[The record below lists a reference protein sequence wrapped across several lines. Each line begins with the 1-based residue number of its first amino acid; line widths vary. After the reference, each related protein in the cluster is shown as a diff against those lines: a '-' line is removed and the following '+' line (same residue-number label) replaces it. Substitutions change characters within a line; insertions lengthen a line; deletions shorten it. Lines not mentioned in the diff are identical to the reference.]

1 MEVNYLTAYSCQFL
15 FHFASNAKLSDLSG
29 ILITMIRE
37 RDVSF
42 NFPSYLSIERI
53 FYSLSYSYVSNKFT
67 SNIWSRIHL
76 LISIKCICICSLSP
90 KKCPIIIDYF
100 PCGKRICLE
109 VVISLKKLCT
119 NVRPEK

>member
-1 MEVNYLTAYSCQFL
+1 MLLWPRFGAIWNIYSIFFHYSIETVDEYSAPNSVEVNYLTAYSCQFL

-53 FYSLSYSYVSNKFT
+53 FYSS
-67 SNIWSRIHL
+67 
-76 LISIKCICICSLSP
+76 
-90 KKCPIIIDYF
+90 
-100 PCGKRICLE
+100 
-109 VVISLKKLCT
+109 
-119 NVRPEK
+119 

>member
-1 MEVNYLTAYSCQFL
+1 MSHTSIHSFSIYHEIETVDEYSAPNSVEVNYLTAYSCQFL

-53 FYSLSYSYVSNKFT
+53 FYSS
-67 SNIWSRIHL
+67 WRRIL
-76 LISIKCICICSLSP
+76 L
-90 KKCPIIIDYF
+90 Y
-100 PCGKRICLE
+100 KRRL
-109 VVISLKKLCT
+109 
-119 NVRPEK
+119 